1 MERVLS
7 IRKSW
12 RPILMVV
19 GVALLLAG
27 FYTHNPA
34 MQAAGF
40 LIAIFG
46 AFGGACCALAGINAP
61 DKTKD
66 DHHGQ

>member
-1 MERVLS
+1 MIS
-7 IRKSW
+7 G
-12 RPILMVV
+12 VV
-19 GVALLLAG
+19 LLLAG
-27 FYTHNPA
+27 FYFHNPPL
-34 MQAAGF
+34 QVSGF

-46 AFGGACCALAGINAP
+46 AFGGACCALSGINAP